1 MKKSIVIAAAMALA
15 LCGCGA
21 KGAEQTATQTTEET
35 TEATTETKTEMA
47 NPWSEAKTA
56 DEAGQS
62 AGVGYFVVPEDGT
75 QSTIGPINWY
85 GFQYMEGVAQAD
97 GGIGAATLTV
107 RKGLKQDTTDVS
119 GDYNKYAYSW
129 TQQVDVW
136 EVTCFGN
143 EEGKAMKALWLSD
156 NFSYS
161 IIVRGQG
168 DLVDTFGIGQEDVA
182 ALVNAVQ

>member
-1 MKKSIVIAAAMALA
+1 MKKGIVIAAAMALA

-21 KGAEQTATQTTEET
+21 KGSEQAATQATEET
-35 TEATTETKTEMA
+35 TEATTETKTEIA
-47 NPWSEAKTA
+47 NPWSAATTA

-75 QSTIGPINWY
+75 QSTIGPINWS

-97 GGIGAATLTV
+97 GFIGVAGLTV
-107 RKGLKQDTTDVS
+107 RKGLKQDTSDVS

-129 TQQVDVW
+129 TQQVDFW
-136 EVTCFGN
+136 EVQCFGN
-143 EEGKAMKALWLSD
+143 EEGKAMKAIWLSD

-161 IIVRGQG
+161 ILVRGQG
-168 DLVDTFGIGQEDVA
+168 DLVDTFGIGEEDVT
-182 ALVNAVQ
+182 ALVNGVQ